1 MARHDART
9 LSVSGR
15 DPLGRLGDD
24 GRVLNIFDEEFARDP
39 WPVLRSL
46 REAGGAHRVA
56 TPDGP
61 PAWLITR
68 YADVRA
74 GLLDERLSVNLR
86 YSGGS
91 DYEGFAVPA
100 PLDVFQSAEPAR
112 LARLRS
118 LVVGELRLAGDWAD
132 RAAEL
137 IGKSLAGLDG
147 VEEFDFVER
156 VALPLPT
163 VILGELLGL
172 PESEQDSLAAWAQA
186 TLAPDAR
193 PRARDTLG
201 AMRQIITAVIERGR
215 DGADDTMLGRLV
227 RSGIGGG
234 AADSDELPGL
244 LFYLLFVWYEVLMDM
259 LAGAVLTF
267 SARPDQLAAMLSGA
281 DHAVAVD
288 ELLRYLSPQVLAAP
302 RFAVTDLEIAG
313 QRIEAGQTV
322 LCCLAAANHDPE
334 RFTGPAESNGALELD
349 VRRSPNPHVALGY
362 GAHACVGTGLLRP
375 VLASILGELYTR
387 WPNLRAA
394 IADSAVPWRSGFRHR
409 GPLTLPVRPHGAE

>member
-1 MARHDART
+1 M
-9 LSVSGR
+9 
-15 DPLGRLGDD
+15 
-24 GRVLNIFDEEFARDP
+24 LNIFDAEFARAP

-86 YSGGS
+86 YSGGG
-91 DYEGFAVPA
+91 DYAGFAVPA
-100 PLDVFQSAEPAR
+100 PLDVFQSAAPER
-112 LARLRS
+112 LARLRG

-132 RAAEL
+132 RAAML
-137 IGKSLAGLDG
+137 IGKSLAELDG
-147 VEEFDFVER
+147 VTEFDFVER
-156 VALPLPT
+156 VALPLPA

-172 PESEQDSLAAWAQA
+172 PESERDALAAWAHA
-186 TLAPDAR
+186 TLAPDAS

-201 AMRQIITAVIERGR
+201 GMQRIIAAVVERGR

-227 RSGIGGG
+227 RAGISGS
-234 AADSDELPGL
+234 AVDSGELPGL
-244 LFYLLFVWYEVLMDM
+244 LFYLLFVWYEVLMDL

-267 SARPDQLAAMLSGA
+267 SGRPDQLAAMLAAA
-281 DHAVAVD
+281 DRTVAVD

-322 LCCLAAANHDPE
+322 LFCLAAADHDPE
-334 RFTGPAESNGALELD
+334 RFTGPAEPDGALELD

-362 GAHACVGTGLLRP
+362 GAHACVGVGLLRP
-375 VLASILGELYTR
+375 VLAAMLGELYGR

-394 IADSAVPWRSGFRHR
+394 VADSEVPWRSGFRHR
-409 GPLTLPVRPHGAE
+409 GPLTLPVRPRGIR